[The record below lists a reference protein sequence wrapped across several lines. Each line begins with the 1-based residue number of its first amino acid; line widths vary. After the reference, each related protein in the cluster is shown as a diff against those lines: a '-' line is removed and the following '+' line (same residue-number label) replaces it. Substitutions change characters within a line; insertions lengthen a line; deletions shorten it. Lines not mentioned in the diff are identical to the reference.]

1 MDERE
6 ERVVKTRSTAGTQQ
20 NKTRRRPRRI
30 AGGPEDTRVDSNRI
44 PPSKRRKKSRRAR
57 RRRRN
62 MLIRMLLVIIVII
75 VAVGGLIFWK
85 RYGSSNEKANLE
97 QYYGMTGTDDIAVIV
112 NNQVIAKA
120 DNGEYGAGGRLID
133 EQAYIEYSVL
143 HDFVNKRFYWDANE
157 NLLLYTLPQGSVVA
171 NIGSKEYTEVSEQ
184 KSEEYVIW
192 QTVDN
197 KAYVALDFVKKY
209 TNMECKEHQDPNR
222 VMIVNEFGKTTVAEM
237 KRDTQVRFQGGV
249 KSPILTE
256 VKKSEKVTVIEDE
269 DGWKKVRTSDGFI
282 GYVQTNSLKHIK
294 EETISS
300 SFEEPQ
306 YTGISKDYKIN
317 MAWHNVENTTANGY
331 IQDMLA
337 STKGLTT
344 IAPTWFHIADTQG
357 NLNSI
362 ADADYVNY
370 AHQSNLEVWA
380 VLRDF
385 HGGINSA
392 DETYEVLSH
401 TSRRTNLIDQ
411 VIAAALQAGID
422 GINLDFELI
431 SAECGEDY
439 VQFVRE
445 LSIKCHQN
453 GLAFSVDDYVPMPY
467 NTFYDLE
474 EQSVF
479 ADYVV
484 IMGYDEHV
492 EGSYEAGS
500 VASYGYVKDGIEN
513 ALKSVPKEKLIN
525 AIPLYTR
532 LWFETPKTQEELA
545 SEAGTEA
552 ADYPNKVTSTA
563 LGMEDAEK
571 RVQEAGVQASWDE
584 DTRQNYAQWDAD
596 GGTYKIWLED
606 SQSLEEKL
614 KLIKKNDLAGVA
626 EWRLGWEN
634 SGVWDL
640 ISQYIN

>member
-1 MDERE
+1 
-6 ERVVKTRSTAGTQQ
+6 
-20 NKTRRRPRRI
+20 
-30 AGGPEDTRVDSNRI
+30 
-44 PPSKRRKKSRRAR
+44 
-57 RRRRN
+57 
-62 MLIRMLLVIIVII
+62 MLLVIILII

-209 TNMECKEHQDPNR
+209 TNMECKEYQDPNR

-317 MAWHNVENTTANGY
+317 MAWRNFPPADHKNPLCRNIHKHRKIISAHALLSLVTSFHPSYTTAHCRY
-331 IQDMLA
+331 MLRYYFR
-337 STKGLTT
+337 L
-344 IAPTWFHIADTQG
+344 F
-357 NLNSI
+357 
-362 ADADYVNY
+362 
-370 AHQSNLEVWA
+370 
-380 VLRDF
+380 VLLPRYT
-385 HGGINSA
+385 GC
-392 DETYEVLSH
+392 
-401 TSRRTNLIDQ
+401 R
-411 VIAAALQAGID
+411 
-422 GINLDFELI
+422 
-431 SAECGEDY
+431 
-439 VQFVRE
+439 
-445 LSIKCHQN
+445 
-453 GLAFSVDDYVPMPY
+453 SV
-467 NTFYDLE
+467 T
-474 EQSVF
+474 
-479 ADYVV
+479 
-484 IMGYDEHV
+484 
-492 EGSYEAGS
+492 GS
-500 VASYGYVKDGIEN
+500 V
-513 ALKSVPKEKLIN
+513 LLTVPH
-525 AIPLYTR
+525 
-532 LWFETPKTQEELA
+532 
-545 SEAGTEA
+545 
-552 ADYPNKVTSTA
+552 
-563 LGMEDAEK
+563 
-571 RVQEAGVQASWDE
+571 
-584 DTRQNYAQWDAD
+584 
-596 GGTYKIWLED
+596 
-606 SQSLEEKL
+606 
-614 KLIKKNDLAGVA
+614 
-626 EWRLGWEN
+626 
-634 SGVWDL
+634 
-640 ISQYIN
+640 

>member
-30 AGGPEDTRVDSNRI
+30 AGEPEDTRMDSNRI

-62 MLIRMLLVIIVII
+62 MLIRMLLVIILII

-133 EQAYIEYSVL
+133 GQAYIEYSVL

-337 STKGLTT
+337 STKG
-344 IAPTWFHIADTQG
+344 D
-357 NLNSI
+357 
-362 ADADYVNY
+362 
-370 AHQSNLEVWA
+370 
-380 VLRDF
+380 R
-385 HGGINSA
+385 
-392 DETYEVLSH
+392 
-401 TSRRTNLIDQ
+401 
-411 VIAAALQAGID
+411 
-422 GINLDFELI
+422 
-431 SAECGEDY
+431 
-439 VQFVRE
+439 
-445 LSIKCHQN
+445 
-453 GLAFSVDDYVPMPY
+453 
-467 NTFYDLE
+467 
-474 EQSVF
+474 
-479 ADYVV
+479 
-484 IMGYDEHV
+484 
-492 EGSYEAGS
+492 
-500 VASYGYVKDGIEN
+500 
-513 ALKSVPKEKLIN
+513 KSV
-525 AIPLYTR
+525 
-532 LWFETPKTQEELA
+532 
-545 SEAGTEA
+545 
-552 ADYPNKVTSTA
+552 V
-563 LGMEDAEK
+563 
-571 RVQEAGVQASWDE
+571 
-584 DTRQNYAQWDAD
+584 
-596 GGTYKIWLED
+596 
-606 SQSLEEKL
+606 
-614 KLIKKNDLAGVA
+614 
-626 EWRLGWEN
+626 
-634 SGVWDL
+634 
-640 ISQYIN
+640 